1 MKSSSPKVVN
11 IKFLTISLIKKR
23 NPTKYDNKRTNKSN
37 KLLKYVSGEN
47 VKLKYT
53 K

>member
-1 MKSSSPKVVN
+1 MKSDSLKVVN
-11 IKFLTISLIKKR
+11 IKFFRISLIKKR
-23 NPTKYDNKRTNKSN
+23 NPTKHDNKRINKSN
-37 KLLKYVSGEN
+37 KLLKYVSEEN